1 MIIMQMADF
10 KLPYSLN
17 LGIME
22 SDNERRIGLE
32 IQKKIRSLQLPLKL
46 DEITEGRGNCFPL
59 AIIAQLHR
67 PNVFQSLSESIQ
79 ILACQQDPT
88 LLREE
93 IHRFMIHS
101 KNPVILEYIRRYDE
115 VIARIDGRNWSEYW
129 KTMIKNYEWVDYIFV
144 QSTAWF
150 LGLDIIIITTTSTD

>member
-32 IQKKIRSLQLPLKL
+32 ILKKIRILQLPLKL
-46 DEITEGRGNCFPL
+46 EEITEGRGNCFPL

-67 PNVFQSLSESIQ
+67 PEVFRNLSESIQ
-79 ILACQQDPT
+79 LLACQQDLN
-88 LLREE
+88 LLRQA
-93 IHRFMIHS
+93 IHRFMINS
-101 KNPVILEYIRRYDE
+101 KNPKILEYKIRYEE
-115 VIARIDGRNWSEYW
+115 VIERIYDRNWSEYW
-129 KTMIKNYEWVDYIFV
+129 KTMSKNYE
-144 QSTAWF
+144 
-150 LGLDIIIITTTSTD
+150 